1 MSVHVSGQRIPC
13 RRCALRFEVVRRDVV
28 TGEAPVRPSRTPPAL
43 PSLEPI
49 SGEVVPSA
57 DPSVAAAAELTIHH
71 APEPREVGLAPTMA
85 NRSRRAA
92 SPAPTAVPPRQF
104 PGFELTEL
112 LGRGG
117 MGEVWKAR
125 QLSLGRDV
133 AIKILSRDL
142 AQDPDFVKRFD
153 LEAAALTS
161 LSHPH
166 VVSIIDRG
174 RHDGLLFFAMELVD
188 GKSLRERL
196 SGGQLPLE
204 EVLRLLAQILS
215 ALGHAHKKG
224 IVHRD
229 LKPENVLLDEQGTVK
244 VVDFGLAAMAGLRV
258 EDRITRSAVAMG
270 TMSYMAP
277 EQRRDAHAVDHRADL
292 YSTGVVLYELLT
304 GDVPVGAYQPPST
317 SRVEVARAIDRVV
330 ERALAPEPE
339 LRFQS
344 AGEMAAALESASLER
359 RWRPT
364 WTKFFGF

>member
-1 MSVHVSGQRIPC
+1 
-13 RRCALRFEVVRRDVV
+13 VRRDVV
-28 TGEAPVRPSRTPPAL
+28 SGQPPPEAVKTPP
-43 PSLEPI
+43 PLEVMAEARAPP
-49 SGEVVPSA
+49 GT
-57 DPSVAAAAELTIHH
+57 VASDVDTQ
-71 APEPREVGLAPTMA
+71 PRRGAVAPTLA
-85 NRSRRAA
+85 NRSRRISTAKAIA
-92 SPAPTAVPPRQF
+92 SPRQL

-117 MGEVWKAR
+117 MGEVWRAR
-125 QLSLGRDV
+125 QLSLGREV

-153 LEAAALTS
+153 LEASALTS

-174 RHDGLLFFAMELVD
+174 HHDGVLYFAMELVE

-196 SGGQLPLE
+196 SLGALPVE
-204 EVLRLLAQILS
+204 EVFRLLAQILS

-270 TMSYMAP
+270 TVSYMAP

-304 GDVPVGAYQPPST
+304 GDVPVGAYEPPSR
-317 SRVEVARAIDRVV
+317 SRVGLARAVDAVV

-339 LRFQS
+339 QRFQS
-344 AGEMAAALESASLER
+344 AAEMASALAGALLDR
-359 RWRPT
+359 GWRGA
-364 WTKFFGF
+364 WTRLFGFRP